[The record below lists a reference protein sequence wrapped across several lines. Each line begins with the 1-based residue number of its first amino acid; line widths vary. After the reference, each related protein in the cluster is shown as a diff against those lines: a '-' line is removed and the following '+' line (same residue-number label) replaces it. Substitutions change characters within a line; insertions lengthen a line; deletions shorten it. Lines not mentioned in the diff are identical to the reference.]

1 MRRRTFLRDI
11 DDVGGGASWRLWKDV
26 PMFTGVGS
34 LSGMGETSMIGFL
47 LALLIGV
54 VAGLRAMTAPAVISW
69 ATNLGW
75 LHVGATSLA
84 FLDYSWVR
92 WILTVLALGELVTD
106 QLPSTPSRSAPAQDN
121 RTALALWE
129 RSAALAGQNAY
140 VLRM

>member
-1 MRRRTFLRDI
+1 
-11 DDVGGGASWRLWKDV
+11 
-26 PMFTGVGS
+26 
-34 LSGMGETSMIGFL
+34 MGETSMIGFL

-92 WILTVLALGELVTD
+92 WILTATMELLKAAVDYKEHWHHVLAERARTGTTGPEPVPHPD
-106 QLPSTPSRSAPAQDN
+106 DSDPRRDPERQLHRQAP
-121 RTALALWE
+121 RGRL
-129 RSAALAGQNAY
+129 
-140 VLRM
+140 

>member
-1 MRRRTFLRDI
+1 
-11 DDVGGGASWRLWKDV
+11 
-26 PMFTGVGS
+26 
-34 LSGMGETSMIGFL
+34 MGETSMIGFL

-54 VAGLRAMTAPAVISW
+54 VAGLRAMTALAVITW

-106 QLPSTPSRSAPAQDN
+106 QLPSTLSRSAPAQDD

-129 RSAALAGQNAY
+129 RSAALAGLNA
-140 VLRM
+140 

>member
-1 MRRRTFLRDI
+1 
-11 DDVGGGASWRLWKDV
+11 
-26 PMFTGVGS
+26 
-34 LSGMGETSMIGFL
+34 
-47 LALLIGV
+47 
-54 VAGLRAMTAPAVISW
+54 MTAPAVVFW

-106 QLPSTPSRSAPAQDN
+106 QLPSTPSRSAPAQDD

-129 RSAALAGQNAY
+129 RSAAWAGLNA
-140 VLRM
+140 

>member
-1 MRRRTFLRDI
+1 MMS
-11 DDVGGGASWRLWKDV
+11 VGVASWRLCQCSQ
-26 PMFTGVGS
+26 GS
-34 LSGMGETSMIGFL
+34 GACLAWERRVL

-54 VAGLRAMTAPAVISW
+54 VAGLRAMTAPAVVFW

-106 QLPSTPSRSAPAQDN
+106 QLPSTLSRSAPAQDD

-129 RSAALAGQNAY
+129 RSAALAGLNA
-140 VLRM
+140 